1 MQCAAPGS
9 QPEGRAMET
18 ETAGWKWVVQGV
30 VEGVLAVVA
39 LGLFGSLTLTLI
51 G

>member
-1 MQCAAPGS
+1 MQRAPAPL
-9 QPEGRAMET
+9 PEGHAMDT

-30 VEGVLAVVA
+30 VEGALAV
-39 LGLFGSLTLTLI
+39 LMLSLLGSLTLTLI